1 MLFAYNS
8 RYGYDYG
15 GGYDRGGSGSR
26 GGYGDER
33 PHGRYMNHP
42 SGNCEVSTLSS
53 RLWTSINI
61 KIVQIRDTLKITMLA
76 NSSSYIVRI
85 PDSVHT

>member
-61 KIVQIRDTLKITMLA
+61 KIVQIQRYAENYYACKLFQLHSE
-76 NSSSYIVRI
+76 NS
-85 PDSVHT
+85 